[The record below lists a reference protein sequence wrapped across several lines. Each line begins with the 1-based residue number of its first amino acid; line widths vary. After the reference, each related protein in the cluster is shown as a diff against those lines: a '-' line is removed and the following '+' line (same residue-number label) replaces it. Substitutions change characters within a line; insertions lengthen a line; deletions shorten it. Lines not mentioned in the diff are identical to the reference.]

1 MEDGLKVRERHT
13 VVNFIDDYMCA
24 CDLGR
29 SEKYKSQNF
38 EKVEEDSGPRHST
51 DFRTV
56 FGIMIGQISSC

>member
-1 MEDGLKVRERHT
+1 MLMEKENKEEKEVGRHP
-13 VVNFIDDYMCA
+13 
-24 CDLGR
+24 DLRRWGPPVGR